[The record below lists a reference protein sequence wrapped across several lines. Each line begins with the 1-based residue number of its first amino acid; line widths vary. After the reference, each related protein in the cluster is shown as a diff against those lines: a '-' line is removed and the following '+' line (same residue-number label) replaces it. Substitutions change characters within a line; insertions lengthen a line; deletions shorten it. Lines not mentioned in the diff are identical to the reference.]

1 MKADRIA
8 KLQIALLAITC
19 CLSIAHSIYYIY
31 VHMQPLEEEWLSDL
45 LYRYNESVCMHEG
58 IDPFEIF
65 ERKITS
71 EKYVGHGRPDKP
83 IEPINGRKIV
93 HSYPAWHAA
102 VFWWY
107 GYIPKR
113 VCMAIMASIYLCTLI
128 CVCRWTSRKL
138 TANDSQERMINILFL
153 VITLL
158 YPICGIFRYLNY
170 GLLLLGC
177 CLLLYLALERGHDML
192 AGIIYS
198 FIMIKPQ
205 IGLLLIFPL
214 LFNRKYKTIALAV
227 VICLIET
234 CFTAYM
240 LNKSPIELILQIPKL
255 GAPYSK
261 GVIAERTMKI
271 VGPAG
276 QYIVMGIFICLA
288 AGGSYLVRNA
298 QEAWIRFLPAVAFIP
313 FWTYSQSHDWLV
325 MLPCYIF
332 ILNSKCKYLRI
343 VELCIFVVFLR
354 TILIFAHFQKWYAIG
369 KEGVIIILY
378 LVIAFSCYLM
388 VILDYDENRWLHKLL
403 SKLTLLG
410 KNKYLKNA

>member
-19 CLSIAHSIYYIY
+19 CLSIAHCIYYIY

-83 IEPINGRKIV
+83 VEPLNGRKIV

-113 VCMAIMASIYLCTLI
+113 VCMGIMAGIYLFTLI
-128 CVCRWTSRKL
+128 CVCRWTSHKL
-138 TANDSQERMINILFL
+138 IARDSQEHVINILFL

-158 YPICGIFRYLNY
+158 YPLCGIFRYLNY

-177 CLLLYLALERGHDML
+177 SLLLYLALERGHDML

-198 FIMIKPQ
+198 LIMIKPQ

-276 QYIVMGIFICLA
+276 QYIVMGIFICI
-288 AGGSYLVRNA
+288 AGGGSFLVRNA
-298 QEAWIRFLPAVAFIP
+298 KEIWIRFLPVIAFIP
-313 FWTYSQSHDWLV
+313 FWTYSQPHDWLIN
-325 MLPCYIF
+325 LTCYIYL
-332 ILNSKCKYLRI
+332 LNNKRKYPQLFDFCI
-343 VELCIFVVFLR
+343 IAVLFQTFFAFANLHQWYSIGKDGIAVVLHLSIIFVC
-354 TILIFAHFQKWYAIG
+354 YA
-369 KEGVIIILY
+369 
-378 LVIAFSCYLM
+378 M
-388 VILDYDENRWLHKLL
+388 VILEEGEKNIIHHLF
-403 SKLTLLG
+403 SKLSSSFG
-410 KNKYLKNA
+410 NNNV

>member
-19 CLSIAHSIYYIY
+19 CLSIAHCIYYIY

-83 IEPINGRKIV
+83 VEPLNGRKIV

-113 VCMAIMASIYLCTLI
+113 VCMGIMAGIYLLTLI
-128 CVCRWTSRKL
+128 CVCRWTSHKL
-138 TANDSQERMINILFL
+138 IAHDSQEHVINILFL

-158 YPICGIFRYLNY
+158 YPLCGIFRYLNY

-177 CLLLYLALERGHDML
+177 SLLLYLALERGHDML

-276 QYIVMGIFICLA
+276 QYIVMGIFICIA
-288 AGGSYLVRNA
+288 CGGSFLVRNA
-298 QEAWIRFLPAVAFIP
+298 KEIWIRFLPVIAFIP
-313 FWTYSQSHDWLV
+313 FWTYSQPHDWLIN
-325 MLPCYIF
+325 LTCYIYL
-332 ILNSKCKYLRI
+332 LNHKRKYPQLFDFCI
-343 VELCIFVVFLR
+343 IAVLFQTFFAFANLHQWYSIGKDGIAVVLHLSIIFVC
-354 TILIFAHFQKWYAIG
+354 YA
-369 KEGVIIILY
+369 
-378 LVIAFSCYLM
+378 M
-388 VILDYDENRWLHKLL
+388 VILEEGEKNIIHHLF
-403 SKLTLLG
+403 SKLSSSFG
-410 KNKYLKNA
+410 NNNV

>member
-1 MKADRIA
+1 
-8 KLQIALLAITC
+8 
-19 CLSIAHSIYYIY
+19 
-31 VHMQPLEEEWLSDL
+31 
-45 LYRYNESVCMHEG
+45 
-58 IDPFEIF
+58 
-65 ERKITS
+65 
-71 EKYVGHGRPDKP
+71 
-83 IEPINGRKIV
+83 
-93 HSYPAWHAA
+93 
-102 VFWWY
+102 
-107 GYIPKR
+107 
-113 VCMAIMASIYLCTLI
+113 
-128 CVCRWTSRKL
+128 L
-138 TANDSQERMINILFL
+138 TANDSQERIINILFL

-177 CLLLYLALERGHDML
+177 CLLLYLALERGYDML

-276 QYIVMGIFICLA
+276 QYIVMGIFICI
-288 AGGSYLVRNA
+288 AGGGSFLVRNA
-298 QEAWIRFLPAVAFIP
+298 KEIWVRFLPVIAFIP
-313 FWTYSQSHDWLV
+313 FWTYSQPHDWLIN
-325 MLPCYIF
+325 LTCYIYL
-332 ILNSKCKYLRI
+332 LNNKRKYPRMFDF
-343 VELCIFVVFLR
+343 CIIAVLFQTFFAFVNLLQWFS
-354 TILIFAHFQKWYAIG
+354 IG
-369 KEGVIIILY
+369 KEGIAVILHLSIILM
-378 LVIAFSCYLM
+378 CYVM
-388 VILDYDENRWLHKLL
+388 VIQEEDEKHTIHNLFNKLSPSL
-403 SKLTLLG
+403 R
-410 KNKYLKNA
+410 KNNV